1 LNYLYI
7 IYGYISD
14 ILYILK
20 NIKLGVSIQI
30 NKSALIT
37 IGIFIMGLILIG
49 SVFAADN
56 NSSTDPIVNDKKS
69 QNDQI
74 VAQEEIKS
82 GKEGIIVELTPVG
95 APYNEEGPIEFR
107 CVIQNVGTQKIPSAG
122 SNYVVL
128 TILDPNGSV
137 VKSERFNNIPEL
149 NPGNT
154 HTITWTTTN
163 TDFPVKGDYTIR
175 AVWNYPSGSDTKTTT
190 FYSVPSPWIM
200 VAIAGFL
207 MAIAALAHRKRWWL
221 TFYASGAIA
230 VVSFIIAF
238 MVLTGLDN
246 YLMGIEAINIA
257 SIATFL
263 GIPSTFLPPNAF
275 IFPDPTGWS
284 IFGIGFECSSIIE
297 ISVLAGLLLLY
308 PGYSFNRK
316 LKYAAVGI
324 GITYVANLIRMM
336 SIVYIVNIFGKT
348 SLYFAHA
355 IIGKLIFF
363 VFVVVLYWYLLT
375 RPTLGIVRD
384 QIKSGKFE

>member
-1 LNYLYI
+1 MRKIYSQLI
-7 IYGYISD
+7 IIG
-14 ILYILK
+14 L
-20 NIKLGVSIQI
+20 
-30 NKSALIT
+30 LI
-37 IGIFIMGLILIG
+37 IGFIFVGTN
-49 SVFAADN
+49 FAADN
-56 NSSTDPIVNDKKS
+56 NSSNVSENTSFEVTG
-69 QNDQI
+69 
-74 VAQEEIKS
+74 S
-82 GKEGIIVELTPVG
+82 GKGVIQELTPVG
-95 APYNEEGPIEFR
+95 APYNEEGPIQFR
-107 CVIQNVGTQKIPSAG
+107 CVVKNNGPGNIPWG
-122 SNYVVL
+122 DLTL
-128 TILDPNGSV
+128 TIKDSSGNI
-137 VKSERFNNIPEL
+137 VKTYSENIGQL
-149 NPGNT
+149 SSGQSRT
-154 HTITWTTTN
+154 VIWDTTN
-163 TDFPVKGDYTIR
+163 TDFPEKGYYTIE
-175 AVWNYPSGSDTKTTT
+175 AYWNYPSGPATANTT

-363 VFVVVLYWYLLT
+363 AFVVVLYWYLLT